1 MLKTVIS
8 LMKIINNK
16 RLVNNKGLDHYGD
29 CTLYQTII
37 KQSKSIFITVLGFFL
52 KHMAAQSLQIPATLL
67 TKCLVIFT
75 DFANI
80 LALTFKL
87 SSNKYMLLYF

>member
-1 MLKTVIS
+1 M
-8 LMKIINNK
+8 
-16 RLVNNKGLDHYGD
+16 NNKGLDHYGH

-37 KQSKSIFITVLGFFL
+37 KQIKSIFIIVLGFFL
-52 KHMAAQSLQIPATLL
+52 KHMAAQSLQILATLL

-80 LALTFKL
+80 LALIFEL
-87 SSNKYMLLYF
+87 SSNKYILLYF